1 MEPVSKLGYYL
12 PWSVGGNAVGAV
24 GSGLLSTLKVSSG
37 AGRYIGYQVI
47 GGVGRGACGQQPII
61 AVQAAVPASQVSLGT
76 GLVIF
81 SQFFGGAIFVA
92 FAQTTF
98 TNSLGPALKIFA
110 PGVNVEFVI
119 NIGATSLRDSVP
131 ASELHG
137 VLMAYNQALV
147 HALVS
152 LSELLH
158 FVRVK

>member
-137 VLMAYNQALV
+137 VLMAYNQALM
-147 HALVS
+147 HTLVS
-152 LSELLH
+152 LSELFL
-158 FVRVK
+158 FVIVR